1 MKKII
6 LCVLL
11 FASFIFALNCQLLT
25 EEQKETMAREHFTE
39 IPAIINSGIMC
50 EDGLYYNAT
59 SVLFVDLCKAF
70 NNKTKTETTIVNVL
84 DNKRI
89 KIEYTY
95 DEFGIAIE
103 ESNDTIANMML
114 FLFLIYLKKP
124 LPFYGNWLSIF

>member
-103 ESNDTIANMML
+103 ESNETTSQTCADL
-114 FLFLIYLKKP
+114 YKQFKKEME
-124 LPFYGNWLSIF
+124 

>member
-50 EDGLYYNAT
+50 ENGFYYNY
-59 SVLFVDLCKAF
+59 LEILI
-70 NNKTKTETTIVNVL
+70 TILN
-84 DNKRI
+84 
-89 KIEYTY
+89 KIE
-95 DEFGIAIE
+95 
-103 ESNDTIANMML
+103 
-114 FLFLIYLKKP
+114 
-124 LPFYGNWLSIF
+124 